1 MSDKVEFYIDPA
13 SGRIEFIHSDEAM
26 QLAVR
31 LPGTPVISRASHVE
45 PVPGTASWEADMSP
59 SDGPKLGPFPTKAE
73 ALAAEANWLRENRLA
88 ATTERSIDDHDH
100 DRAEEGPDPLAGKG
114 RPAGPVRD
122 PLL

>member
-26 QLAVR
+26 RLASR
-31 LPGTPVISRASHVE
+31 LPGTPVITRASHVE
-45 PVPGTASWEADMSP
+45 PVPGTACWEADMAP
-59 SDGPKLGPFPTKAE
+59 SHGPKLGPFPTKAE
-73 ALAAEANWLRENRLA
+73 ALAAEAGWLRENRL
-88 ATTERSIDDHDH
+88 ATTERSIDDHN
-100 DRAEEGPDPLAGKG
+100 RAEEGPDPLAGKG